1 MANTQGFDNKRLKPK
16 EKAVLYAAYRIL
28 DSRYDQ
34 HVPIGKIRQK
44 MVGKAQYK
52 IKKPLRS
59 LVAMGLLQGH
69 PTEGEMTYSPTAEGI
84 RLAREYFPELFPV

>member
-1 MANTQGFDNKRLKPK
+1 MAYNQEFDNKRLKPK

-28 DSRYDQ
+28 DARYDQ

-44 MVGKAQYK
+44 MIGKAQYK

-59 LVAMGLLQGH
+59 LVAMGLLQRH
-69 PTEGEMTYSPTAEGI
+69 PTEGETTYSPTAEGI
-84 RLAREYFPELFPV
+84 QLAREYFPELFPV